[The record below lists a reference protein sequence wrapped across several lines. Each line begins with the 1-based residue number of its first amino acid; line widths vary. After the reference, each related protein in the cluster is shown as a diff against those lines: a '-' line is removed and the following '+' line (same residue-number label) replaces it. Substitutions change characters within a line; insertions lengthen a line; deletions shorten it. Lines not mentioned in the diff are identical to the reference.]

1 MKELL
6 EFIIK
11 SLVDNPQKVKV
22 NQEEKEGEII
32 LNFSVA
38 QEDMGKVIG
47 KGGKIIKSVRNLL
60 RAKAIKEGKR
70 VQIVL
75 EEKA

>member
-11 SLVDNPQKVKV
+11 NLVDNPQKVKV
-22 NQEEKEGEII
+22 KQEEKEGEII